1 MINKRKLEQLETYM
15 LSVLDGSRAGKWPST
30 LRLLLKGLSTIFAA
44 IVQIRLWLYHHRI
57 LRPSTLGCQ
66 VISVGNLTVGGTG
79 KTPVVEV
86 FARNLQQ
93 QGRKVAILSRGYK
106 SKELPFWQ
114 KMVQRITTGRI
125 ETPPRVVS
133 DGKRLLLDSWTA
145 GDEPYMLASNLT
157 EVAVVVDKDRV
168 KAGKYAIKELGC
180 DTLILDDGFQYLK
193 LGNRLDIAL
202 VDRTNPFGG
211 GHLLPR
217 GLLREPMRNIKRA
230 GFIFITKCND
240 GGDKELKEQLRRF
253 NPVAEISECRH
264 SEKYLKDV
272 FGTATYELDK
282 LKGLKIAAI
291 SAIAVPETFENALR
305 KLGAE
310 VVYARRF
317 ADHHRFTQ
325 QEIIN
330 TINWSIKRGAEAI
343 LTTEKDAVRFPFV
356 ERRDIPVMFMRV
368 EIEMLSGEEEFMDW
382 IARICFKSPRDRQ
395 PPAKKK
401 AADEISRPE
410 SEGKENENPLFTP
423 NLTT

>member
-1 MINKRKLEQLETYM
+1 MATKRKTEQLETYM
-15 LSVLDGSRAGKWPST
+15 LSVLDGTKKGKWPAV
-30 LRLLLKGLSTIFAA
+30 LRVLLKGLSLLFAL
-44 IVQIRLWLYHHRI
+44 IVQVRLWLYHHRI
-57 LRPSTLGCQ
+57 IRASTLGCQ

-106 SKELPFWQ
+106 SKELPFLE
-114 KMVQRITTGRI
+114 KMVQRITTGKI
-125 ETPPRVVS
+125 DTPPRVVS

-145 GDEPYMLASNLT
+145 GDEPYMLASNLP

-193 LGNRLDIAL
+193 LGHRLDIAL

-230 GFIFITKCND
+230 GFIFITKC
-240 GGDKELKEQLRRF
+240 GETGAPELKEQLRRM

-264 SEKYLKDV
+264 AAKFLRDV
-272 FGTATYELDK
+272 FGDKTYGLEK
-282 LKGLKIAAI
+282 LKGLKIAAV
-291 SAIAVPETFENALR
+291 SGIAVPESFESALR
-305 KLGAE
+305 NFGAE
-310 VVYARRF
+310 IIYTRRF

-356 ERRDIPVMFMRV
+356 DRRDIPILYMRV
-368 EIEMLSGEEEFMDW
+368 EIEMLSGQDEFMDW
-382 IARICFKSPRDRQ
+382 ISRICFKTPRSELAQ
-395 PPAKKK
+395 
-401 AADEISRPE
+401 AAS
-410 SEGKENENPLFTP
+410 
-423 NLTT
+423 

>member
-1 MINKRKLEQLETYM
+1 MGIVAYSSANSFLTIKKTMDSKQKAEQLETY
-15 LSVLDGSRAGKWPST
+15 LLAVIEGRQKGK
-30 LRLLLKGLSTIFAA
+30 RAA
-44 IVQIRLWLYHHRI
+44 ILRSILHALSWLFTLIVQVRLWLYRHRI
-57 LRPSTLGCQ
+57 IRPNTLGCQ

-106 SKELPFWQ
+106 SKELPFLQ
-114 KMVQRITTGRI
+114 KMTQRITTGKI

-133 DGKRLLLDSWTA
+133 DGKRLLLDSYTA
-145 GDEPYMLASNLT
+145 GDEPYMLATNLP

-193 LGNRLDIAL
+193 LGHRLDIAL

-230 GFIFITKCND
+230 GFIFITKC
-240 GGDKELKEQLRRF
+240 GAEGDQELKEKLRRM
-253 NPVAEISECRH
+253 NPHAEISECRH
-264 SEKYLKDV
+264 AAKYLKDV
-272 FGTATYELDK
+272 FGTKTYELDT
-282 LKGLKIAAI
+282 LKGMKIAAV
-291 SAIAVPETFENALR
+291 SGIAVPESFENALR
-305 KLGAE
+305 AFGAE
-310 VVYARRF
+310 IVYTRRF
-317 ADHHRFTQ
+317 TDHHRFTQ

-330 TINWSIKRGAEAI
+330 TINRSLEHGVDAI

-356 ERRDIPVMFMRV
+356 ERCDIPIMFMRV
-368 EIEMLSGEEEFMDW
+368 EIEMLSGEDEFMDW
-382 IARICFKSPRDRQ
+382 ISRICFKNHR
-395 PPAKKK
+395 
-401 AADEISRPE
+401 AA
-410 SEGKENENPLFTP
+410 
-423 NLTT
+423 

>member
-1 MINKRKLEQLETYM
+1 MSNKRKIEQLETYM
-15 LSVLDGSRAGKWPST
+15 LSVLDGSHTGKWPST
-30 LRLLLKGLSTIFAA
+30 LRVLLKGLSMIFAP
-44 IVQIRLWLYHHRI
+44 IVQLRLWLYHHRLI
-57 LRPSTLGCQ
+57 RPSTLGCQ

-86 FARNLQQ
+86 FARTLQQ
-93 QGRKVAILSRGYK
+93 QGRKVAVLSRGYK
-106 SKELPFWQ
+106 SKEVPFLQ
-114 KMVQRITTGRI
+114 KMVQRITTGKI
-125 ETPPRVVS
+125 EVPPRVVS

-145 GDEPYMLASNLT
+145 GDEPYMLASNLPN
-157 EVAVVVDKDRV
+157 VSVVVDKDRV

-230 GFIFITKCND
+230 GFIFITKCD
-240 GGDKELKEQLRRF
+240 KGGDKELKEQLRRL

-264 SEKYLKDV
+264 TAKYLKDV
-272 FGTATYELDK
+272 FGEKTFDLDM
-282 LKGLKIAAI
+282 LKGMKIAAI
-291 SAIAVPETFENALR
+291 SAIAVPESFENALR
-305 KLGAE
+305 SFGAE
-310 VVYARRF
+310 LIYTRRF

-330 TINWSIKRGAEAI
+330 TINWSIKRGAQAI

-356 ERRDIPVMFMRV
+356 DRRDIPVLFMRV

-382 IARICFKSPRDRQ
+382 ISRICFKSPRERKTHE
-395 PPAKKK
+395 KKK
-401 AADEISRPE
+401 AVEDLDRLA
-410 SEGKENENPLFTP
+410 SEGKEKEKPSAYAQG
-423 NLTT
+423 